1 MTVRKWLMVLVAA
14 LTLSLALSGVV
25 QGSNGATV
33 TKATLASFF
42 VDLEGNF
49 FPATCRETQVINGN
63 HRKETF
69 RCSFDGDAPAPV
81 VCDTAI
87 GCGWASDFDGAESV
101 STHFVITPS
110 GRMRGWASY

>member
-1 MTVRKWLMVLVAA
+1 MTVRKWLIILVAA
-14 LTLSLALSGVV
+14 LTLSLALSGVA
-25 QGSNGATV
+25 QGSNAATV

-42 VDLEGNF
+42 VDQEGTF
-49 FPATCRETQVINGN
+49 FPATCHETQVINGN

-81 VCDTAI
+81 VCDTRI
-87 GCGWASDFDGAESV
+87 GCGWGSDFDGAQSI

-110 GRMRGWASY
+110 GHMRGWASY